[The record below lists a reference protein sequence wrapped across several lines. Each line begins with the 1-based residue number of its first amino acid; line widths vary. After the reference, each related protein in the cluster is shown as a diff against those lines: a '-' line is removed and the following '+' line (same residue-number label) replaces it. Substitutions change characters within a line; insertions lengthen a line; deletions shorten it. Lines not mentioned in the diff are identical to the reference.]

1 MDKSEKVK
9 DKLII
14 PVITTA
20 LISII
25 DPLSGLV
32 SGIGYT
38 SQIIK
43 KNSKVSSPLEYIT
56 AIERTNF
63 LKWKK
68 RYMQNVLS
76 ILLINWITLTSL
88 KSS

>member
-1 MDKSEKVK
+1 MGEIIQEKVK

-20 LISII
+20 LVSTI

-63 LKWKK
+63 LK
-68 RYMQNVLS
+68 
-76 ILLINWITLTSL
+76 
-88 KSS
+88 